1 MMVLGCIL
9 GAFVPTAID
18 RVVPVNWHWPEQRAA
33 KILGV
38 DEWTAGERLMQVAD
52 PGQWRALQS
61 AAILVRDNTDELSEC
76 QKRAARARKA
86 VTCSIKVPKPVVR

>member
-1 MMVLGCIL
+1 
-9 GAFVPTAID
+9 
-18 RVVPVNWHWPEQRAA
+18 
-33 KILGV
+33 
-38 DEWTAGERLMQVAD
+38 MQVAD